1 MKVGWEGKTLHF
13 VSMYV
18 PVQPAKRKV
27 FLSKLF
33 MGKRAIVMGDFNCV
47 ENVQLDVRHAAG
59 SVNTVYEKAHSGLL
73 MKILARDKLG
83 DVFRKVHGN
92 NHFAK

>member
-59 SVNTVYEKAHSGLL
+59 SNTVYENAHSVPL
-73 MKILARDKLG
+73 RTHVVTLG
-83 DVFRKVHGN
+83 DSPAACSNSGECP
-92 NHFAK
+92 

>member
-47 ENVQLDVRHAAG
+47 ENVQLDVRHAAAG
-59 SVNTVYEKAHSGLL
+59 SLVAIQYTGTPRVRFLVCG
-73 MKILARDKLG
+73 
-83 DVFRKVHGN
+83 KVLPPRSC
-92 NHFAK
+92 